1 MSELNRRNQSPKVS
15 RRFMKRTALTLLGL
29 CAIAANAIAG
39 EELKL
44 KDPILIA
51 GNKEDCKALIE
62 DSQDGDTDATKE
74 MVSVGRAV
82 VLPPGTVIFLED
94 SGPTFARIRV
104 KGFSSSFF
112 TSIHSIAVQIDPSK

>member
-1 MSELNRRNQSPKVS
+1 
-15 RRFMKRTALTLLGL
+15 MKRTLLNLLALCG
-29 CAIAANAIAG
+29 IAANVIAG
-39 EELKL
+39 EEIKL

-62 DSQDGDTDATKE
+62 GSQDGDTNATKE
-74 MVSVGRAV
+74 MVSAGRAV

-104 KGFSSSFF
+104 EGFSSSFF
-112 TSIHSIAVQIDPSK
+112 TSIHSIAVQIDPSLK